1 MRLLTRY
8 EAIGIGASIAVM
20 ALVLVSVRAW
30 QTDSVPVTDPNA
42 EAVIVAVDSTAT
54 DQDAALANAIVEAS
68 NSLGRVEKLI
78 VQDVAVGTGRTVREG
93 DTVTLHYVGMV
104 KDGAQFNNTY
114 TTGIPY
120 TFTVGTREVIEGWDR
135 GVVGMQEG
143 GRRILVIP
151 ASMAYQNREVGP
163 VPPNATLIFAL
174 ELLSIE

>member
-8 EAIGIGASIAVM
+8 ELIGIGVSIAVM

-30 QTDSVPVTDPNA
+30 QTDSVPTTDPNA
-42 EAVIVAVDSTAT
+42 EAVIVAVDAAT
-54 DQDAALANAIVEAS
+54 EDQDAALAAAIVEAS
-68 NSLGRVEKLI
+68 DRNGRVEKLI
-78 VQDVAVGTGRTVREG
+78 VQDVVVGSGRTVRAG

-120 TFTVGTREVIEGWDR
+120 TFTVGTREVIEGWDH
-135 GVVGMQEG
+135 GVIGMQEG
-143 GRRILVIP
+143 GRRVLVIP
-151 ASMAYQNREVGP
+151 ASLAYGNREVGP
-163 VPPNATLIFAL
+163 VAPNSTLIFAL